1 MKNRRYTS
9 YARRPAACLGCEGG
23 FTLVEM
29 LIATVIVVVG
39 LVAVAQLVPTSMMM
53 NANNR
58 SDGTAL
64 VIAQR
69 QMEALRAVPLTSTTF
84 SDPLGVTCA
93 LPLGQT
99 CNIGDP
105 TQAGMV
111 GCPVVLFNN
120 SPIIDFTQNP
130 AATGYGFTYTD
141 PNDPA
146 GAVNDVRWAVVTV
159 TSGANGPV
167 TGRRIVVGV
176 FRRGMKTITYPVSLD
191 TMVSR

>member
-1 MKNRRYTS
+1 MNDRFHPNQIR
-9 YARRPAACLGCEGG
+9 AAAASRGGERG

-69 QMEALRAVPLTSTTF
+69 QMEALRAVPLTATTF
-84 SDPLGVTCA
+84 TDPSGLTCPLTTCSVGNPAQSGV
-93 LPLGQT
+93 
-99 CNIGDP
+99 
-105 TQAGMV
+105 V
-111 GCPVVLFNN
+111 GCPVALFNN
-120 SPIIDFTQNP
+120 SPVINFAPTT
-130 AATGYGFTYTD
+130 AVSGYGFTYSD
-141 PNDPA
+141 LNDPI

-159 TSGANGPV
+159 TNGTNGPV
-167 TGRRIVVGV
+167 TGRRIIVGV
-176 FRRGMKTITYPVSLD
+176 FRRGMKNPTFPVSLD
-191 TMVSR
+191 TMVSK

>member
-1 MKNRRYTS
+1 MSERLHPKQMRI
-9 YARRPAACLGCEGG
+9 AAAWRGDECG

-29 LIATVIVVVG
+29 LMATVIVVVG
-39 LVAVAQLVPTSMMM
+39 LVAVAQLVPTSIMM

-84 SDPLGVTCA
+84 TDPLGLTC
-93 LPLGQT
+93 PLGQT
-99 CNIGDP
+99 CNVGDP
-105 TQAGMV
+105 SQQGVV
-111 GCPVVLFNN
+111 GCPLFNN
-120 SPIIDFTQNP
+120 SPVMDFTQDP
-130 AATGYGFTYTD
+130 AGGYWFAYTD

-159 TSGANGPV
+159 TNGAGAV
-167 TGRRIVVGV
+167 TGRRIIVGA
-176 FRRGMKTITYPVSLD
+176 FRRGMKTITYPISLD
-191 TMVSR
+191 TMVSK